1 MLYIRRMNAAH
12 LHLLVNH
19 LPILGSF
26 LAAPLLVLALLRR
39 HEPGTLYGAV
49 FLVLAAGIGAIAAD
63 QTGEGAEESVEDL
76 PGVSEHLIHE
86 HEEAAEVA
94 MVLALV
100 TAAIGIGATV
110 VTARSGKV
118 HPLATGILLS
128 ATLATSA
135 AMANVGWAGGQIR
148 HTEIREDGGKSGPTS
163 RVERKE
169 GGERG
174 EAGEEEEEGER

>member
-1 MLYIRRMNAAH
+1 MNAAH
-12 LHLLVNH
+12 LHLLINH
-19 LPILGSF
+19 LPILGAF
-26 LAAPLLVLALLRR
+26 LAVPLVVLALWRR

-49 FLVLAAGIGAIAAD
+49 FLVVAAGVGAVAAD
-63 QTGEGAEESVEDL
+63 QTGDGAEESVEDL

-100 TAAIGIGATV
+100 TAAIGIGAAV
-110 VTARSGKV
+110 LTARAGKV

-148 HTEIREDGGKSGPTS
+148 HTEIREDGGKSPPS
-163 RVERKE
+163 ARLERKG
-169 GGERG
+169 GGERE